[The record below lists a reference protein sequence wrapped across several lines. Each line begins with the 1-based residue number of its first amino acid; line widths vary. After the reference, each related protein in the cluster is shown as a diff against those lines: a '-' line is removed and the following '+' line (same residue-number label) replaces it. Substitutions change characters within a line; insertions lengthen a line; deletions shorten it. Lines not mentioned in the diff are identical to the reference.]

1 MGFATPIYLLAL
13 AAIPVI
19 VLYHVFR
26 PKSTKIA
33 VSSVVLWQKALTVAG
48 RHSAWDRL
56 IRNLLLI
63 VQVLVVIVCTLVLSG
78 FFVDK
83 MILRPQRYLM
93 IIDTSASMAA
103 TDVKPD
109 RLAAA
114 KAAAVSYLRAL
125 RDNSEVALF
134 EMSSTTTRLLDYTG
148 DLASVERT
156 ISELKVRNT
165 STDPESL
172 VSLLTAVAQDRS
184 QAVTVALFTDGNF
197 RLDQR
202 RVDFDALKS
211 IPIDVFSVGGG
222 GDNVAI
228 TSLEIRRPAYGEGP
242 GEVFAV
248 VENFGRERRVFETV
262 MYHGARVIKSEY
274 IDLAPQERRVIT
286 QALQSISTAPVRLDI
301 LLDDGLHLDNSAQ
314 TVARSSRNRS
324 VLLVTKDN
332 KNLYLALSAIPGLR
346 VNARLPGDV
355 QATAPFGYDLVVYDG
370 VSPGSTL
377 TADTVV
383 INAPLGM
390 RQVRVLDEYEYA
402 KMVYIDESH
411 PIMRFVDERA
421 LVAETGQILDPASDA
436 AVIAYGTSGPL
447 AVVGRE
453 GRYQYAYFGFPF
465 TARVFVGSASFPILI
480 SNLVFHM
487 IEGRDDVRQLS
498 PGEPIVVPIE
508 SSSANPDAA
517 VTVTVTLPSGD
528 VRTFDVTGDH
538 FLYPDTFD
546 TGIYQVNVQSQQYGF
561 AVNLFDRDELDI
573 RMSEGADVLNAR
585 QVGQGLGQASGQ
597 GLGQASGQGLGQE
610 PGQEQ
615 ATRATSASPSSSS
628 STSTPAATSASY
640 LASSFADEL
649 EVLQRVDYRPLLIAL
664 IVLLS
669 VLEWALYH
677 RRWHL

>member
-1 MGFATPIYLLAL
+1 
-13 AAIPVI
+13 
-19 VLYHVFR
+19 
-26 PKSTKIA
+26 
-33 VSSVVLWQKALTVAG
+33 
-48 RHSAWDRL
+48 
-56 IRNLLLI
+56 
-63 VQVLVVIVCTLVLSG
+63 VIVCALVLSG

-83 MILRPQRYLM
+83 MVLRPQRYLM

-109 RLAAA
+109 RLTAV

-134 EMSSTTTRLLDYTG
+134 DMNSTTTRLLDYTD
-148 DLASVERT
+148 DLASVERA
-156 ISELKVRNT
+156 ISELNVRNT

-172 VSLLTAVAQDRS
+172 VSLLTAIAQDRS

-197 RLDQR
+197 RLDEK
-202 RVDFDALKS
+202 RVDFDALRS
-211 IPIDVFSVGGG
+211 LPIDVFSVGGG

-248 VENFGRERRVFETV
+248 VENFGRERRVFEIV
-262 MYHGARVIKSEY
+262 MYHGVRVIRSEY

-286 QALQSISTAPVRLDI
+286 QGLPSVTTTPVRLDI
-301 LLDDGLHLDNSAQ
+301 LLDDDLHLDNSAQ
-314 TVARSSRNRS
+314 TVARTSRSRS

-332 KNLYLALSAIPGLR
+332 KNLYLALSAVPGLR
-346 VNARLPGDV
+346 VIARLPGEV

-402 KMVYIDESH
+402 KMVFIDESH
-411 PIMRFVDERA
+411 PVMRFVDERA
-421 LVAETGQILDPASDA
+421 LVAETGQILDPAPDA

-508 SSSANPDAA
+508 SSSENPDEA
-517 VTVTVTLPSGD
+517 VTVTVRLPSGD
-528 VRTFDVTGDH
+528 ARTFEGTGDH

-546 TGIYQVNVQSQQYGF
+546 TGIYQVNVPGREYGF

-585 QVGQGLGQASGQ
+585 QIGQGLGQASGQ
-597 GLGQASGQGLGQE
+597 GLGQASGQGLGQAS
-610 PGQEQ
+610 GQGLGQASGQGLGQASGQGLGQASGQGPEQ
-615 ATRATSASPSSSS
+615 TLSQEEAGLATSGSSSKSTAAQTS
-628 STSTPAATSASY
+628 SSLQAPYSASS
-640 LASSFADEL
+640 LAAEL

-669 VLEWALYH
+669 GLEWALYH